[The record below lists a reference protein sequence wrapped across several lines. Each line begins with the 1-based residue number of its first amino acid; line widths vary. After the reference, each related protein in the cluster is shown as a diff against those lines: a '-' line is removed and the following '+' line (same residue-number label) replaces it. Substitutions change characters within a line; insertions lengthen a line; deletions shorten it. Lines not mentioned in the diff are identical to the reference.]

1 MKRAPLTLLYACRWL
16 LWLASWLVPGEKRQ
30 DWHKKRDKEVWHWI
44 HFLVESNRLTPGT
57 RLEVLRYCWSV
68 FPEALWQR
76 FNRERTMRRLDS
88 VLRSPRLCL
97 GVIGGTLLGVVL
109 LTGFAPTV
117 RSMVRLPYADPG
129 TLFAVRPA
137 GRFMWFRSDQLL
149 RVTQAW
155 SRSPVVRDIAAYS
168 FQRGTLDGANG
179 PTRVSFAQVAPNFFQ
194 VLGVQATLGRT
205 FRPADVQACKQ
216 CVLLSQ
222 AAWKAYFPG
231 DSHMVGKMVRVD
243 GREMKVLGILPGQF
257 SFASPG
263 IAAWSLLQP
272 SDPAA
277 ANLVDRMGAVARFA
291 SAVSEEQATRELQRV
306 TDDAGYHFVN
316 TNLQVVSLKK
326 QQRQDLNSY
335 LLFLLLAVL
344 GSVLVAW
351 LAGARGNLG
360 ASGSGSKWRWWGF
373 FGAKTV
379 MLLLLSFVVA
389 LELTHYGSVLLTGT
403 VEPLSNVVSMWV
415 FLVLAIGVLS
425 WTVYDQRRRCRVC
438 LQLLGLSVHVG
449 CPGYTLLDCWAAT
462 ELVCAQG
469 HGTLYIPDTDAS
481 WMEGDQWSNMDSS
494 LARAPEPR
502 IGAN

>member
-1 MKRAPLTLLYACRWL
+1 MKRAPLSLLYACRCL
-16 LWLASWLVPGEKRQ
+16 LWLASWLVPAEKRQ
-30 DWHKKRDKEVWHWI
+30 EWHHKRAQEVWHWI
-44 HFLVESNRLTPGT
+44 HFLVEADRLTPGT
-57 RLEVLRYCWSV
+57 RLEVLRSCWRA

-76 FNRERTMRRLDS
+76 FDRERTLRRLDS
-88 VLRSPRLCL
+88 VLRSPGLCL
-97 GVIGGTLLGVVL
+97 SVLGGTLVGVIM
-109 LTGFAPTV
+109 LTSFAPTV

-155 SRSPVVRDIAAYS
+155 SRSPLVKDIAAYS
-168 FQRGTLDGANG
+168 FQRGALEGANG
-179 PTRVSFAQVAPNFFQ
+179 EVPISLAQVAPNFFQ
-194 VLGVQATLGRT
+194 VLGVPAAMGRT
-205 FRPADVQACKQ
+205 FGPADMQECRE
-216 CVLLSQ
+216 CVLLSW
-222 AAWKAYFPG
+222 AAWKTDFAG
-231 DSHMVGKMVRVD
+231 DPHIAGKQVMVD
-243 GREMKVLGILPGQF
+243 GREMKVLGILPRQF

-263 IAAWSLLQP
+263 IGAWSLLQP
-272 SDPAA
+272 SEPAA

-291 SAVSEEQATRELQRV
+291 SPVSEEQATRELQRV

-326 QQRQDLNSY
+326 QQRQDLDSY
-335 LLFLLLAVL
+335 LFFLLLAVL

-379 MLLLLSFVVA
+379 MLLLLSFVIA

-403 VEPLSNVVSMWV
+403 VEPMSSIVSMWV

-438 LQLLGLSVHVG
+438 LQRLGLSVHVG

-469 HGTLYIPDTDAS
+469 HGMLYMPDTEAS
-481 WMEGDQWSNMDSS
+481 WLEGDQWSNMDSS
-494 LARAPEPR
+494 PAGAPEPR
-502 IGAN
+502 VEAD